1 MEKDTRKLNVN
12 ILDAEIA
19 SFLSVIDPLN
29 HVVKHNFNL
38 QVIDDQQIS
47 LLGIPIQV
55 KLVIHSEA
63 TPAEVEMGFENLK
76 KKLPCKWCL

>member
-47 LLGIPIQV
+47 LLGIPI
-55 KLVIHSEA
+55 SS
-63 TPAEVEMGFENLK
+63 
-76 KKLPCKWCL
+76 